1 MNEWYCHHL
10 NDITDWCM
18 RVRLANMAVLIHK
31 HTTDTD
37 ADRKRNIFQLCD
49 TRCLASHPA
58 TMSWGGHISYQ
69 QATSRAQLVVA
80 YIGSIKISS
89 SRVGVT
95 LWETCSNLQVLPC
108 LLNVDGHCWRSSCN
122 QYRSMDTTEKVIVT
136 NITVSTAQVL
146 LKTTLWTKE
155 AFRAGCL
162 VAPAHKLNCNPK
174 PRKSN
179 KHWTAMLQISP
190 WDHAG
195 ERLSN
200 HTEPN
205 SFEWTLHRLH
215 LMIKVSNTDQ
225 ESTDNRWTQNH
236 NKCVSMNPNE
246 IWSKQ
251 SKVNTYWTWYKQTV
265 NQATSKLR
273 TNLHSNS
280 KQNNNRNAA
289 TIDNSAMG
297 NQPGKITSA
306 QTKSKQCTS
315 MFSNG
320 AISWFEHH
328 FSLQQTKWINQAN
341 IKYCRQSQQRNN
353 L

>member
-1 MNEWYCHHL
+1 MNGTDHQLIGC
-10 NDITDWCM
+10 NTDWIKEWHWPSFELKY
-18 RVRLANMAVLIHK
+18 RLNATQIEWTILPSFDLHYRLAHRRESNQHGSAQSQTHSR
-31 HTTDTD
+31 HT
-37 ADRKRNIFQLCD
+37 RWPQGSIFQLYD
-49 TRCLASHPA
+49 ARCVTNHLA

-80 YIGSIKISS
+80 HIGSIKISS

-215 LMIKVSNTDQ
+215 LMIKVS
-225 ESTDNRWTQNH
+225 
-236 NKCVSMNPNE
+236 KLC
-246 IWSKQ
+246 SK
-251 SKVNTYWTWYKQTV
+251 
-265 NQATSKLR
+265 
-273 TNLHSNS
+273 HSV
-280 KQNNNRNAA
+280 
-289 TIDNSAMG
+289 
-297 NQPGKITSA
+297 
-306 QTKSKQCTS
+306 C
-315 MFSNG
+315 
-320 AISWFEHH
+320 
-328 FSLQQTKWINQAN
+328 KWH
-341 IKYCRQSQQRNN
+341 
-353 L
+353 

>member
-1 MNEWYCHHL
+1 
-10 NDITDWCM
+10 
-18 RVRLANMAVLIHK
+18 
-31 HTTDTD
+31 
-37 ADRKRNIFQLCD
+37 
-49 TRCLASHPA
+49 
-58 TMSWGGHISYQ
+58 MSWGGHISYQ

-80 YIGSIKISS
+80 HIGSIKISS

-225 ESTDNRWTQNH
+225 ESTDNRWTQNQ

-306 QTKSKQCTS
+306 QTKTKQCTP
-315 MFSNG
+315 MFING
-320 AISWFEHH
+320 AISWVAAMTINWS
-328 FSLQQTKWINQAN
+328 SLQQQTKWINQAN